1 MPGYYLLLFFLVN
14 LFIPVA
20 QASVETG
27 EQILE
32 QVNTRINNINTAEL
46 QAILKKDPLTILI
59 DVRSNKEIALRGGT
73 IDAAYN
79 INILRGWLEFR
90 IQEYAASKDTPIIVY
105 CGINERSP
113 LAADTLMKMG

>member
-59 DVRSNKEIALRGGT
+59 DVRSNEEIALRGGT

-105 CGINERSP
+105 CGIN
-113 LAADTLMKMG
+113 GV